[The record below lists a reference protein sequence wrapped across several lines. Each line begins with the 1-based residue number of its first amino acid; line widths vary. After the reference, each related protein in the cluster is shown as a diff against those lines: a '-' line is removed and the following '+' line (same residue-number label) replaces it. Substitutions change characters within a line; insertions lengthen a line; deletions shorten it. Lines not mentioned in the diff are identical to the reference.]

1 MRGDQLARQW
11 RVIRAIEASPGGLT
25 VAEIA
30 NFPST
35 LEALQAAGFPL
46 YTERVEKANRWAS
59 AETFKSPI
67 PYPFFIGLQSKSSFL
82 RRAI

>member
-1 MRGDQLARQW
+1 MRGDQSARQL
-11 RVIRAIEASPGGLT
+11 RVIRAIEASSNGLT
-25 VAEIA
+25 VAEVA
-30 NFPST
+30 SPT

-46 YTERVEKANRWAS
+46 YTERVEKANRWAF